1 MFYVKEKTDEIE
13 VKVEL
18 NSENV
23 FCACPDCGKE
33 VAVDLSC
40 VFADGLGD
48 MYGTAVLCNECA
60 WKRLHVKL
68 KEKRDDMKYSIEW
81 FYALVSGKLCNKGCD
96 RKPCGKNE
104 VKHG

>member
-23 FCACPDCGKE
+23 FCSCPDCGKE

-40 VFADGLGD
+40 VFADGLAICTVRQSSATSALG
-48 MYGTAVLCNECA
+48 
-60 WKRLHVKL
+60 
-68 KEKRDDMKYSIEW
+68 RD
-81 FYALVSGKLCNKGCD
+81 CT
-96 RKPCGKNE
+96 
-104 VKHG
+104 